1 MNMNIEEK
9 FKNDLTWLLYELKQ
23 EEMANA
29 FSEYKIKFRLI
40 HPSDDSEPTLRSQ
53 RRLLKML
60 SDRKAVTLKP
70 FFHNSSSMSMLNNV
84 FEMQGAEPI
93 GYFIEILQPTFDDIF
108 AETTLQEPIKVE
120 AKVVS
125 TEALPV
131 PEPESL
137 GKYFVS
143 ITPTRK
149 VMLNNT
155 FVLSSPNFDTEN
167 HQFIE
172 YILEHE
178 GEKLTKNAIEK
189 DANIELKKS
198 FHATLSDLGF
208 KGEIR
213 KLFFEAN
220 KNTVKFRNN
229 VPESDLSTLEIDVEK
244 LNTELSG
251 YERNGQKDADE
262 DRDDEKETE

>member
-29 FSEYKIKFRLI
+29 YSEYKIKFRLI
-40 HPSDDSEPTLRSQ
+40 HPSHESEPTLRSQ
-53 RRLLKML
+53 KRLLKML
-60 SDRKAVTLKP
+60 SDRKAVSLKP
-70 FFHNSSSMSMLNNV
+70 FFHNSTSMSMLSEV
-84 FEMQGAEPI
+84 FMMQGADPV
-93 GYFIEILQPTFDDIF
+93 GYFVDILQPSFDDIF
-108 AETTLQEPIKVE
+108 GETTLQEPLKVE
-120 AKVVS
+120 AKVI
-125 TEALPV
+125 TNEALPA
-131 PEPESL
+131 PEPISA

-155 FVLSSPNFDTEN
+155 FILSSPNFDTEN

-178 GEKLTKNAIEK
+178 DEKLTKSAIEK

-213 KLFFEAN
+213 KLFFEAS
-220 KNTVKFRNN
+220 KDTVKFRNN
-229 VPESDLSTLEIDVEK
+229 VPESELSALEIDIEK

-251 YERNGQKDADE
+251 YERNGQKGDE
-262 DRDDEKETE
+262 EDGDSEKVTE